1 MFGTAILTLG
11 RQTVVIPLMRP
22 VKCERTK
29 FLKRINGSLLQIV
42 PNT

>member
-22 VKCERTK
+22 MECERTR
-29 FLKRINGSLLQIV
+29 FLKRINHLRQIV
-42 PNT
+42 ANT